1 MPEIYLPERI
11 IFKRN
16 IIKDFCPEKCEHAIL
31 ISDSEILRNHK
42 IPDLIHRKSTMIIS
56 HVSVIVNPD
65 VHSLY
70 NQAAETFFSREA
82 ELIIAIGS
90 GAAIDC
96 GMLLSYE
103 SGARFTAIP
112 CSCASA
118 LTDFETADYYS
129 YRHSPDTLVLDPS
142 LTSLLPSCAI
152 AYDALASFAYAV
164 ETIKAVDNEI
174 VKSLALHGAVGVY
187 KNIIPAFRGEITA
200 LEKLM
205 YSMYFCVA
213 SHRNANNIQDSYLNR
228 ISRFFAGF
236 GYSKASVCAL
246 IIPNI
251 MEYEE
256 TELRDGLFEIAVAVG
271 LAQSDEDPSF
281 VSIRMIDEIRK
292 IQASAGIPRAVSGF
306 NLSESAYQSRKIH
319 SDIPD
324 ELLDLCYYGS
334 FKFLKM

>member
-1 MPEIYLPERI
+1 MSEIYLPERI

-16 IIKDFCPEKCEHAIL
+16 IIKEFCPEKCEHAIL

-42 IPDLIHRKSTMIIS
+42 ILDLIHRKSTMIIS

-65 VHSLY
+65 VHGLY
-70 NQAAETFFSREA
+70 NQAAETFFSHEA
-82 ELIIAIGS
+82 EQIIAIGS

-96 GMLLSYE
+96 GMLLSHE
-103 SGARFTAIP
+103 SGVHFTAIP

-142 LTSLLPSCAI
+142 LTRILPSCTL
-152 AYDALASFAYAV
+152 AYDAMASFAFAA
-164 ETIKAVDNEI
+164 ETIKSVDNAI
-174 VKSLALHGAVGVY
+174 VKSLAMHGAVGVY

-200 LEKLM
+200 LERLM

-213 SHRNANNIQDSYLNR
+213 SHRNAKNVHNSYLNR
-228 ISRFFAGF
+228 VSRFFADF

-246 IIPNI
+246 ILPNI

-256 TELRDGLFEIAVAVG
+256 AELRDGLFEIAVAVG
-271 LAQSDEDPSF
+271 LAQPDEDPSF
-281 VSIRMIDEIRK
+281 ISIRMIDEIRK
-292 IQASAGIPRAVSGF
+292 IQACTGIPRAVSGF
-306 NLSESAYQSRKIH
+306 SLGEKAYQSRKIH

-334 FKFLKM
+334 FKFMKI